1 MSKDRFIDPLR
12 KPRPK
17 SAFISR
23 LKYLTLKLIIAA
35 GTAVMSGF
43 SDGEPPLRH
52 LMSVGREHTVEG
64 GVAYD
69 KRTIVTYNDEHAI
82 EGF

>member
-1 MSKDRFIDPLR
+1 MSKDRFVDPSR

-52 LMSVGREHTVEG
+52 LMSAGRERTVEG
-64 GVAYD
+64 GVAYGQ
-69 KRTIVTYNDEHAI
+69 RTIVTYNDKYAVER
-82 EGF
+82 F

>member
-35 GTAVMSGF
+35 GMAVMR
-43 SDGEPPLRH
+43 DL
-52 LMSVGREHTVEG
+52 LMENHR
-64 GVAYD
+64 Y
-69 KRTIVTYNDEHAI
+69 VT
-82 EGF
+82 